1 MSLDELER
9 ATAVLAD
16 QRAVHHDEVEQLKA
30 ELADLRLGK
39 LKVRFDA

>member
-1 MSLDELER
+1 MHGQDEQAKEISK
-9 ATAVLAD
+9 V
-16 QRAVHHDEVEQLKA
+16 KA